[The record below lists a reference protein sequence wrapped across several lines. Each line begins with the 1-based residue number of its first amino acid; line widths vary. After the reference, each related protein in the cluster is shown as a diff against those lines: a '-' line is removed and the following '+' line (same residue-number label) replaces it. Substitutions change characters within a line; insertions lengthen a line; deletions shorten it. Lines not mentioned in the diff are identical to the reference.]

1 MASPNC
7 KTEAEDY
14 NWIQTGAKDFES
26 NCKQAQTHA
35 SLFWAPPSP
44 QVRGDDDNGFLICH
58 TQDAT
63 TKKMTNSMAELVPP
77 RVAVLFSYI

>member
-1 MASPNC
+1 MTSPNC
-7 KTEAEDY
+7 ITEAEDY
-14 NWIQTGAKDFES
+14 NWMKTGAKDFES

-35 SLFWAPPSP
+35 TSLGPRHRP

-63 TKKMTNSMAELVPP
+63 TKKMTNSMAEWYHH
-77 RVAVLFSYI
+77 A

>member
-35 SLFWAPPSP
+35 SYLGPRHRPK
-44 QVRGDDDNGFLICH
+44 
-58 TQDAT
+58 DAT
-63 TKKMTNSMAELVPP
+63 TKKMTNSTAELVSP
-77 RVAVLFSYI
+77 RVAGLFSPA